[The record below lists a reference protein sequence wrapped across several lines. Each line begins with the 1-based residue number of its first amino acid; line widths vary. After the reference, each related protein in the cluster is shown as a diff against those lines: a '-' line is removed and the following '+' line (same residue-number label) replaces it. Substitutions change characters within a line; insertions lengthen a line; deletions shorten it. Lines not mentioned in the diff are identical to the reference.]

1 MFATALSCALR
12 GLAGIPITVEADIAA
27 GLPGFTIVGLTDRAI
42 QEARERVRAAVRNAG
57 FEFPTR
63 RLTVNL
69 APAEV
74 PKEGTAYDLAIALA
88 VLRCAGREINLRDT
102 AVLGELALDA
112 TLRPVNGVLPMARS
126 LRANGVRRLVVPEQ
140 NAPEASMVE
149 DLEVVAAP
157 SLPACVYHL
166 DGSRPLPPAAPAS
179 GAEQAQPQD
188 GAVDLADIRGHAHA
202 KRALEI
208 AAGGGHNLLMLGPP
222 GSGKTMLAR
231 ALASLLPDLT
241 PEESL
246 EVSAIWSLRG
256 ALRERP
262 AATLRPPFRAPHHS
276 ISRAGLVGGGSGIA
290 QPGEISLASRGVLFM
305 DELCEF
311 PRALLESLRQP
322 LEERTVTVGR
332 AHGSVTYPA
341 AFLLVGA
348 ANPCPCGYLGDESR
362 RCGCNPRELQRYH
375 ARVSGP
381 VRDRIDLVVAVP
393 RQSYDVLFP
402 GDAEETPP
410 EAISLRVTAARR
422 RQQDRNAD
430 LLARG
435 ATRNASLRRRAPAAL
450 RFSTGAGVGSDARPA
465 STLNAD
471 LDGILLLAACDPTP
485 AAARLLSQAGD
496 RLQLSA
502 RAFHRVLRVARTIAD
517 LAGEARVGDPAL
529 SEALR
534 FRAEAPR

>member
-57 FEFPTR
+57 FEFPQR

-88 VLRCAGREINLRDT
+88 VLRCAGHDFGLQDT
-102 AVLGELALDA
+102 AVLGELALDSS
-112 TLRPVNGVLPMARS
+112 LRPVTGVLPMARS
-126 LRANGVRRLVVPEQ
+126 LRAAGVRRLVVPVD
-140 NAPEASMVE
+140 NAAEAAMVD

-157 SLPACVYHL
+157 SLPACIGHL
-166 DGSRPLPPAAPAS
+166 DGSRPLPPAEVVA
-179 GAEQAQPQD
+179 AQQLAGDD
-188 GAVDLADIRGHAHA
+188 GVDLASVRGHAHA

-208 AAGGGHNLLMLGPP
+208 AAAGGHNLLMLGPP

-262 AATLRPPFRAPHHS
+262 PATLRPPFRAPHHS
-276 ISRAGLVGGGSGIA
+276 ISRAGLVGGGSGLA
-290 QPGEISLASRGVLFM
+290 QPGEISLASRGVLFL

-311 PRALLESLRQP
+311 PRALLEALRQP
-322 LEERTVTVGR
+322 LEGRTVTVGR
-332 AHGSVTYPA
+332 ARGSVTFPA
-341 AFLLVGA
+341 AFTLVGA
-348 ANPCPCGYLGDESR
+348 ANPCPCGYLGDETR
-362 RCGCNPRELQRYH
+362 RCHCGPLVLQRYQS
-375 ARVSGP
+375 RLSGP
-381 VRDRIDLVVAVP
+381 VRDRIDLVVSVP
-393 RQSYDVLFP
+393 RQSYEVIFP
-402 GDAEETPP
+402 EGAPEDAP
-410 EAISLRVTAARR
+410 EPVQARVSEARRLQHERNPTLVERCTSARR
-422 RQQDRNAD
+422 R
-430 LLARG
+430 
-435 ATRNASLRRRAPAAL
+435 RRRALSPEAVPGLPPQL
-450 RFSTGAGVGSDARPA
+450 RSN
-465 STLNAD
+465 LNAD
-471 LDGILLLAACDPTP
+471 LDGLLLLAACDPTP
-485 AAARLLSQAGD
+485 AAARLLALAGE

-502 RAFHRVLRVARTIAD
+502 RSFHRVLRVARTIAD
-517 LAGEARVGDPAL
+517 LAGEPRVDEAAL
-529 SEALR
+529 GEALR
-534 FRAEAPR
+534 FRGEAHR

>member
-1 MFATALSCALR
+1 MFATATSCALR

-57 FEFPTR
+57 FEFPAR

-88 VLRCAGREINLRDT
+88 VLRCAGRDINLRNT
-102 AVLGELALDA
+102 AVLGELALDSS
-112 TLRPVNGVLPMARS
+112 LRPVTGVLPMARS
-126 LRANGVRRLVVPEQ
+126 LRASGVRRLVVPLE
-140 NAPEASMVE
+140 NASEAAMVE

-157 SLPACVYHL
+157 SLPACVHHL
-166 DGSRPLPPAAPAS
+166 DGSRPLPPTIPASSPAS
-179 GAEQAQPQD
+179 GAED
-188 GAVDLADIRGHAHA
+188 AVDLGSVRGHAHA

-222 GSGKTMLAR
+222 GSGKTMLAK
-231 ALASLLPDLT
+231 ALAAILPDLT

-262 AATLRPPFRAPHHS
+262 PATLRPPFRAPHHS
-276 ISRAGLVGGGSGIA
+276 ISRAGLVGGGTGLA
-290 QPGEISLASRGVLFM
+290 QPGEISLASRGVLCM

-311 PRALLESLRQP
+311 PRALLEALRQP
-322 LEERTVTVGR
+322 LEERVVTVGR
-332 AHGSVTYPA
+332 ARGSVSYPA
-341 AFLLVGA
+341 AFMLVGA

-362 RCGCNPRELQRYH
+362 RCRCNLRELQRYH

-381 VRDRIDLVVAVP
+381 VRDRIDLTVAVP
-393 RQSYDVLFP
+393 RQAYEVLFP
-402 GDAEETPP
+402 DQPPAEPSEPVS
-410 EAISLRVTAARR
+410 ARVAAARR
-422 RQQDRNAD
+422 RQQERSTEM
-430 LLARG
+430 LARG
-435 ATRNASLRRRAPAAL
+435 VAPSGRRRRPPAA
-450 RFSTGAGVGSDARPA
+450 ARPA
-465 STLNAD
+465 PSGGPRPASHLNAD
-471 LDGILLLAACDPTP
+471 LDGVLLLAACDPTP
-485 AAARLLSQAGD
+485 AAARLLAIAGD

-517 LAGEARVGDPAL
+517 LSGDERVSEAAL
-529 SEALR
+529 GEALR
-534 FRAEAPR
+534 FRDEAPR

>member
-1 MFATALSCALR
+1 MFATALSCALQ

-42 QEARERVRAAVRNAG
+42 QEARERVRAAVRNGG

-88 VLRCAGREINLRDT
+88 VLRCAGRDFGMEHT

-112 TLRPVNGVLPMARS
+112 SLRPVTGVLPMARS
-126 LRANGVRRLVVPEQ
+126 LRAAGVRRLVVPLA
-140 NAPEASMVE
+140 NAAEAAMVD

-166 DGSRPLPPAAPAS
+166 DGSRPLPPADPGETPAA
-179 GAEQAQPQD
+179 AEDD
-188 GAVDLADIRGHAHA
+188 GVDLGSVRGHIHA

-208 AAGGGHNLLMLGPP
+208 AVGGGHNLLMLGPP

-241 PEESL
+241 PDESL

-262 AATLRPPFRAPHHS
+262 PATLRPPFRAPHHS
-276 ISRAGLVGGGSGIA
+276 ISRAGLVGGGTGFA
-290 QPGEISLASRGVLFM
+290 QPGEISLASRGVLFL

-311 PRALLESLRQP
+311 PRPLLEALRQP
-322 LEERTVTVGR
+322 LEERAITVGR
-332 AHGSVTYPA
+332 ARGSVTYPA
-341 AFLLVGA
+341 AFTLVGA
-348 ANPCPCGYLGDESR
+348 ANPCPCGYLGDETR
-362 RCGCNPRELQRYH
+362 RCHCGLRELQRYQ

-381 VRDRIDLVVAVP
+381 VRDRIDLVVPVP
-393 RQSYDVLFP
+393 RQPYEVLFP
-402 GDAEETPP
+402 DRAPEERSDLVR
-410 EAISLRVTAARR
+410 ARVSAARARQVQRNRDLLDRERTAAGRR
-422 RQQDRNAD
+422 R
-430 LLARG
+430 
-435 ATRNASLRRRAPAAL
+435 RRSAAL
-450 RFSTGAGVGSDARPA
+450 LPTNGASPPKP
-465 STLNAD
+465 SSHLNAD
-471 LDGILLLAACDPTP
+471 LDGVLLLAACDPTP
-485 AAARLLSQAGD
+485 AATRLLSIAGD

-517 LAGEARVGDPAL
+517 LAGQERVDEAAL
-529 SEALR
+529 GEALR
-534 FRAEAPR
+534 FRGETGR

>member
-1 MFATALSCALR
+1 MFATALSCALQ

-88 VLRCAGREINLRDT
+88 VLRCAGRSEIGLDST

-112 TLRPVNGVLPMARS
+112 TLRPVTGVLPMARA
-126 LRANGVRRLVVPEQ
+126 LRANGVKRLVVPLG
-140 NAPEASMVE
+140 NAAEASMVD

-157 SLPACVYHL
+157 SLPAAVYHL
-166 DGSRPLPPAAPAS
+166 DGSRPLPPAEPSGDDPNAPDD
-179 GAEQAQPQD
+179 Q
-188 GAVDLADIRGHAHA
+188 VDLASVRGHAHA

-231 ALASLLPDLT
+231 ALAGLLPDLT
-241 PEESL
+241 PDESL

-256 ALRERP
+256 ALKERP
-262 AATLRPPFRAPHHS
+262 PATLRPPFRAPHHS
-276 ISRAGLVGGGSGIA
+276 ISRAGLVGGGSGFA
-290 QPGEISLASRGVLFM
+290 QPGEISLASRGVLFL

-311 PRALLESLRQP
+311 PRPLLEALRQP
-322 LEERTVTVGR
+322 LEERSITVGR
-332 AHGSVTYPA
+332 ARGSVTYPA
-341 AFLLVGA
+341 AFTLVGA
-348 ANPCPCGYLGDESR
+348 ANPCPCGFLGDDTR
-362 RCGCNPRELQRYH
+362 RCHCSLTQLQRYQS
-375 ARVSGP
+375 RLSGP
-381 VRDRIDLVVAVP
+381 VRDRIDLTVQVP
-393 RQSYDVLFP
+393 RQPYEVLFP
-402 GDAEETPP
+402 DQPP
-410 EAISLRVTAARR
+410 DESTEPVCARVAGARR
-422 RQQDRNAD
+422 RQRERNTALLDRQ
-430 LLARG
+430 R
-435 ATRNASLRRRAPAAL
+435 TRSRRRATPL
-450 RFSTGAGVGSDARPA
+450 PHGVGTGPATRPH
-465 STLNAD
+465 SHLNAD
-471 LDGILLLAACDPTP
+471 LDGVLLLAAADPTP
-485 AAARLLSQAGD
+485 AAARLLSIAGD

-517 LAGEARVGDPAL
+517 LNNEERVGEQAL
-529 SEALR
+529 GEALR
-534 FRAEAPR
+534 FRGETGR

>member
-1 MFATALSCALR
+1 MFATALSCALQ

-42 QEARERVRAAVRNAG
+42 QEARERVRAAVRNGG

-88 VLRCAGREINLRDT
+88 VLRCAGRHEIGLDST

-112 TLRPVNGVLPMARS
+112 TLRPVTGVLPMARA
-126 LRANGVRRLVVPEQ
+126 LRASGVRRLVVPLG
-140 NAPEASMVE
+140 NAAEAAMVD

-157 SLPACVYHL
+157 SLPAAVHHL
-166 DGSRPLPPAAPAS
+166 DGSQPLPAAEKTTRDDDTAD
-179 GAEQAQPQD
+179 D
-188 GAVDLADIRGHAHA
+188 GGVDLAQVRGHAHA

-231 ALASLLPDLT
+231 ALAGLLPDLT
-241 PEESL
+241 PDESL

-262 AATLRPPFRAPHHS
+262 PATLRPPFRAPHHS
-276 ISRAGLVGGGSGIA
+276 ISRAGLVGGGSGFA
-290 QPGEISLASRGVLFM
+290 QPGEISLASRGVLFL

-311 PRALLESLRQP
+311 PRPLLEALRQP
-322 LEERTVTVGR
+322 LEERSITVGR
-332 AHGSVTYPA
+332 ARGSVTYPA
-341 AFLLVGA
+341 AFALIGA
-348 ANPCPCGYLGDESR
+348 ANPCPCGFLGDDTR
-362 RCGCNPRELQRYH
+362 RCHCSLTVLQRYH
-375 ARVSGP
+375 SRLSGP
-381 VRDRIDLVVAVP
+381 VRDRLDLTVQVP
-393 RQSYDVLFP
+393 RQPYEVLFP
-402 GDAEETPP
+402 DAPAQEPSEPVRQ
-410 EAISLRVTAARR
+410 RVAAARR
-422 RQQDRNAD
+422 RQAERNPALLDRERTGSGRRRRRTSG
-430 LLARG
+430 LLHGASG
-435 ATRNASLRRRAPAAL
+435 ATPSK
-450 RFSTGAGVGSDARPA
+450 PA
-465 STLNAD
+465 SHLNAD
-471 LDGILLLAACDPTP
+471 LDGVLLLAACDPTP
-485 AAARLLSQAGD
+485 AAARLLSIAGD

-517 LAGEARVGDPAL
+517 LAGDDRVGEAAL
-529 SEALR
+529 GEALR
-534 FRAEAPR
+534 FRGEAAPR

>member
-1 MFATALSCALR
+1 MFATALSCALQ

-88 VLRCAGREINLRDT
+88 VLRCAGRDIGLDNT

-112 TLRPVNGVLPMARS
+112 SLRPVTGVLPMARS
-126 LRANGVRRLVVPEQ
+126 LRAAGVKRLVVPVA
-140 NAPEASMVE
+140 NAAEAAMVD

-157 SLPACVYHL
+157 SLPACVFHL
-166 DGSRPLPPAAPAS
+166 DGSRPLPPVDRS
-179 GAEQAQPQD
+179 GAAQPEGED
-188 GAVDLADIRGHAHA
+188 EGVDLTAVRGHAHA

-241 PEESL
+241 TEESL

-256 ALRERP
+256 ALGERP
-262 AATLRPPFRAPHHS
+262 PATLRPPFRAPHHS
-276 ISRAGLVGGGSGIA
+276 ISRAGLVGGGSGFA
-290 QPGEISLASRGVLFM
+290 QPGEISLASRGVLFL

-311 PRALLESLRQP
+311 PRPLLESLRQP
-322 LEERTVTVGR
+322 LEERSITVGR
-332 AHGSVTYPA
+332 ARGSVTYPA
-341 AFLLVGA
+341 AFTLIGA
-348 ANPCPCGYLGDESR
+348 ANPCPCGFLGDETR
-362 RCGCNPRELQRYH
+362 RCHCGMGELQRYN
-375 ARVSGP
+375 ARLSGP
-381 VRDRIDLVVAVP
+381 VRDRIDLVVPVP
-393 RQSYDVLFP
+393 RQTYEVLFP
-402 GDAEETPP
+402 GQAP
-410 EAISLRVTAARR
+410 EAPPDDARGRVDAARR
-422 RQQDRNAD
+422 WQIERNRE
-430 LLARG
+430 LL
-435 ATRNASLRRRAPAAL
+435 TRESTAVRRRRRRSAAL
-450 RFSTGAGVGSDARPA
+450 LPSSGAAPSKP
-465 STLNAD
+465 SSHLNAD
-471 LDGILLLAACDPTP
+471 LDGVLLLAAADPTP
-485 AAARLLSQAGD
+485 AATRLLSVAGD

-517 LAGEARVGDPAL
+517 LAGNERVDEAAL
-529 SEALR
+529 GEALR
-534 FRAEAPR
+534 FRGETGR

>member
-1 MFATALSCALR
+1 MFATALSCALQ

-88 VLRCAGREINLRDT
+88 VLRCAGRHEIALDGT

-112 TLRPVNGVLPMARS
+112 TLRPVTGVLPMARS
-126 LRANGVRRLVVPEQ
+126 LRAAGVKRLVVPLA
-140 NAPEASMVE
+140 NAQEAAMVDE
-149 DLEVVAAP
+149 LEVVAAP
-157 SLPACVYHL
+157 SLPAAVFHL
-166 DGSRPLPPAAPAS
+166 DGSRPLPPAEHEGAPEP
-179 GAEQAQPQD
+179 GTDD
-188 GAVDLADIRGHAHA
+188 GGVDLSQVRGHAHA

-231 ALASLLPDLT
+231 ALAGLLPDLST
-241 PEESL
+241 EESL

-262 AATLRPPFRAPHHS
+262 PATLRPPFRAPHHS
-276 ISRAGLVGGGSGIA
+276 ISRAGLVGGGSGFA
-290 QPGEISLASRGVLFM
+290 QPGEISLASRGVLFL

-311 PRALLESLRQP
+311 PRPLLEALRQP
-322 LEERTVTVGR
+322 LEERSITVGR
-332 AHGSVTYPA
+332 ARGGVTYPA
-341 AFLLVGA
+341 AFTLVGA
-348 ANPCPCGYLGDESR
+348 ANPCPCGYLGDETR
-362 RCGCNPRELQRYH
+362 RCNCSLTQLQRYH
-375 ARVSGP
+375 ARLSGP
-381 VRDRIDLVVAVP
+381 VRDRIDLVVQVP
-393 RQSYDVLFP
+393 RQPYEVLFP
-402 GDAEETPP
+402 GQTPDDSSQP
-410 EAISLRVTAARR
+410 ARTRVTAARSRQVERNTELLDSDRQSATR
-422 RQQDRNAD
+422 RQ
-430 LLARG
+430 
-435 ATRNASLRRRAPAAL
+435 RRAASVLHGGGAIPAK
-450 RFSTGAGVGSDARPA
+450 PA
-465 STLNAD
+465 SHLNAD
-471 LDGILLLAACDPTP
+471 LDGVLLLAAADPTP
-485 AAARLLSQAGD
+485 AAARLLSVAGD

-517 LAGEARVGDPAL
+517 LAGDERVGEAAVG
-529 SEALR
+529 EALR
-534 FRAEAPR
+534 HRGEAPR